1 VRISNLYRG
10 LLLLYPADFRK
21 QFSEEMLRVFE
32 QRADEHFAKRGSLSV
47 DFVLAEFFSVMKG
60 AYTMWLEKLSRIA
73 PHPSPTD
80 AVASPDAPAT
90 IAELKSQRETAIQKM
105 VASIATHDFVDARQ
119 YSYEETRL
127 NKLLRR
133 LQNEVCAGAPRKS

>member
-1 VRISNLYRG
+1 VRTSNLYRG
-10 LLLLYPADFRK
+10 LLLLYPEDFRR
-21 QFSEEMLRVFE
+21 QFSEEMLCVFE
-32 QRADEHFAKRGSLSV
+32 QRAGEHFTKRGSLSA

-73 PHPSPTD
+73 PHPPAKD
-80 AVASPDAPAT
+80 AVPSPDAPAT
-90 IAELKSQRETAIQKM
+90 IAELKSQRETAIQNM

-127 NKLLRR
+127 NKLLRG
-133 LQNEVCAGAPRKS
+133 LQNEVCADVPRKN

>member
-1 VRISNLYRG
+1 MRISNLYRG

-21 QFSEEMLRVFE
+21 QFSEEMLCVFE
-32 QRADEHFAKRGSLSV
+32 QRAGEHSAKRGSLSV

-73 PHPSPTD
+73 PHPSPKD

-90 IAELKSQRETAIQKM
+90 IAELKSQRETAIQNM

-119 YSYEETRL
+119 CSYEETRL
-127 NKLLRR
+127 SKLLRR
-133 LQNEVCAGAPRKS
+133 LQNEVCADAPRKS